1 MFFRYK
7 ETFPLKL
14 ITTYSNLVRFIFV
27 SRIKTYIFS
36 LYLIPPEL
44 LVEYSYF
51 HGNVVICLSSI
62 RICSL
67 YYRTQ
72 LEISIILPQFDW
84 NTLCA
89 KIHKIKY
96 DQRDF
101 CLFFIFNWRIIALQC
116 CVGFCHTTWISHKY
130 TYIPSLLN
138 LSPTPYPIPPL

>member
-96 DQRDF
+96 DQRDI

-116 CVGFCHTTWISHKY
+116 CVGFCHTTWIMSTHMSP
-130 TYIPSLLN
+130 PSWTS
-138 LSPTPYPIPPL
+138 LSPL